1 MTDSDYM
8 RVYAAMHRAVRAW
21 ARKHMREGG
30 DDVAAQVWLSAW
42 AHRAACQA
50 SDDRQRYAWVWA
62 IARNE
67 TAYQSRRAR
76 PVLSLETGHGRGGF
90 SDDGERYGSRLG
102 EFPLA
107 LSPGRESVDLV
118 AADRQFPRLEARLDC
133 ERLAARV
140 PSFYARV
147 LRRMARGEWESRGS
161 STLKTQ
167 ASRARAAARKVLE
180 EVA

>member
-8 RVYAAMHRAVRAW
+8 RVYATMHGAVRAW

-67 TAYQSRRAR
+67 AAYQSRRAR
-76 PVLSLETGHGRGGF
+76 PTLSLETSRTR
-90 SDDGERYGSRLG
+90 DTDGQAETL
-102 EFPLA
+102 
-107 LSPGRESVDLV
+107 DV
-118 AADRQFPRLEARLDC
+118 AQPDGQFPHLEARLDC

-140 PSFYARV
+140 PGFYARV
-147 LRRMARGEWESRGS
+147 LRRMAAGEWKSGKN